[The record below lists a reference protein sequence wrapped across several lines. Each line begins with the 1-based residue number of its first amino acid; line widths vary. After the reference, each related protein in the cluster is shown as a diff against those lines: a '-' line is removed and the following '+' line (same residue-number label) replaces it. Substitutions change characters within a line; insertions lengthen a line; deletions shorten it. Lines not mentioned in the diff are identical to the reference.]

1 MSKQYPLIRFC
12 RAVPVPAPASWL
24 RLALAFVVLH
34 LALPVAAAPVGK
46 VVVPQAIPGVSTVNA
61 EGLIELA
68 QRVPGLVIIDSR
80 VSADRHHGY
89 IQGSVS
95 LPDADTA
102 CATLGD
108 VLPSLDTP
116 ALFYCNGVKCGRSVV
131 AVKIAKGCGYR
142 KLYWFRG
149 GFEEWKQK
157 GYPFLQQ

>member
-1 MSKQYPLIRFC
+1 MPIYRLCFALPLLALVWPGAALSAGKT
-12 RAVPVPAPASWL
+12 AVPAS
-24 RLALAFVVLH
+24 
-34 LALPVAAAPVGK
+34 
-46 VVVPQAIPGVSTVNA
+46 IPGVVTVSA
-61 EGLIELA
+61 EALIELA
-68 QRVPGLVIIDSR
+68 EREPKLVVIDSR
-80 VSADRHHGY
+80 VTSDRHHGY

-108 VLPSLDTP
+108 VVPSHDTP
-116 ALFYCNGVKCGRSVV
+116 TLFYCNGVKCGRSVI

-157 GYPFLQQ
+157 GYPFLKL